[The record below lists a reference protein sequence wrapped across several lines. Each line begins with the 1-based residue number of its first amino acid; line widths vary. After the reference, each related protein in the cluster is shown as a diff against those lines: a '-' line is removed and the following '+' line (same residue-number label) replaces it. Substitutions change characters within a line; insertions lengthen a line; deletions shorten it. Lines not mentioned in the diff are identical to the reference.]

1 MPSITIE
8 GPKIN
13 DIEKKRSLVKE
24 LTDAAVKAYGLPAQ
38 VIVVL
43 IKENTPDNVSV
54 GGQLISDRKNT

>member
-1 MPSITIE
+1 MPNITIE

-13 DIEKKRSLVKE
+13 DIEKKRSLAKE

-54 GGQLISDRKNT
+54 GGQLICDRKNT

>member
-24 LTDAAVKAYGLPAQ
+24 LTGAAVKAYGLPAQ

-43 IKENTPDNVSV
+43 IKENLPDNVSV

>member
-13 DIEKKRSLVKE
+13 DIEKKRGLVKE
-24 LTDAAVKAYGLPAQ
+24 LTEAAVKAYGLPAQ

-54 GGQLISDRKNT
+54 GGQLICDRKNT